1 MTKLV
6 IKESEIRNLV
16 RTEINRIINEG
27 GYKKYHVNME
37 YPQSKP
43 HLTAKKLSNDELKDK
58 LTKLWNNSIEDKEPP
73 NDLQEL
79 FGGLVLSAQYRK
91 NPKLK
96 QFYKDI
102 SMVDFDWENYEP
114 VGDIRDYKGIKYFMY
129 KIGGDW
135 ELPVAVFIYF
145 DGTTIRGYI
154 PIRGNAINIKG
165 GKKHDGKIAFGNN
178 DDADAEFCKSEGI
191 EDYMNAIN
199 YVEYN
204 EDVVIKDFHSALK
217 VVK

>member
-1 MTKLV
+1 
-6 IKESEIRNLV
+6 
-16 RTEINRIINEG
+16 
-27 GYKKYHVNME
+27 
-37 YPQSKP
+37 
-43 HLTAKKLSNDELKDK
+43 
-58 LTKLWNNSIEDKEPP
+58 
-73 NDLQEL
+73 
-79 FGGLVLSAQYRK
+79 
-91 NPKLK
+91 
-96 QFYKDI
+96 
-102 SMVDFDWENYEP
+102 
-114 VGDIRDYKGIKYFMY
+114 MY

-145 DGTTIRGYI
+145 DGDTIRGYV

-165 GKKHDGKIAFGNN
+165 GKKQNEKIAFGNN
-178 DDADAEFCKSEGI
+178 DYADAEFCKSEGI